1 MTQAGVKL
9 HLTEHLKEH
18 LLLLLALVGANPQQH
33 HWEELYCQVT
43 GIKQDLCK
51 AEAKLQDHTWALTTH
66 YGWLAKLGDDV
77 KRLFEALAQ
86 VQDVCGMVAALQQ
99 ENTELKHR
107 VEALEARA
115 APLEALAAALEARAA
130 ALEARADIHD
140 DHNNRI
146 NIQVE
151 SQRAIQ
157 CSLLRRFQE
166 NIYQS
171 EVQCIGDLVWI
182 ISDVTRKYAEARG
195 NRELFLTSPPY
206 TSRSGY
212 KVCIRLYMNGYGREW
227 NANMSFFLVLM
238 KGSYDA
244 ILEWPFSRR
253 VEFRVMGQGNRRGH
267 DLVVDFRPDPQSAAF
282 ARPVR
287 GMNIADGVPQCA
299 FPLEILRR
307 DGYVD
312 DDTMFVKVVVGDK

>member
-1 MTQAGVKL
+1 MTQDGVKL
-9 HLTEHLKEH
+9 HLTEHFKEH
-18 LLLLLALVGANPQQH
+18 LLLLLALVRANCQQH
-33 HWEELYCQVT
+33 HFEELYRQVT
-43 GIKQDLCK
+43 GIKQDLCE
-51 AEAKLQDHTWALTTH
+51 AEAKLEDHTWALTTH

-77 KRLFEALAQ
+77 RRLFEALAR
-86 VQDVCGMVAALQQ
+86 VQDVYGMVAALQQ
-99 ENTELKHR
+99 ENTELKNR
-107 VEALEARA
+107 I
-115 APLEALAAALEARAA
+115 A

-140 DHNNRI
+140 DHDNRI

-151 SQRAIQ
+151 SQRAVQ
-157 CSLLRRFQE
+157 CSLLRQFQE
-166 NIYQS
+166 NVGQS
-171 EVQCIGDLVWI
+171 EVQCIGELVWI
-182 ISDVTRKYAEARG
+182 ISDVSQKYVEARG
-195 NRELFLTSPPY
+195 NRELFLTSPPFH

-227 NANMSFFLVLM
+227 NTNMSFFFVLM
-238 KGSYDA
+238 KGKYDA

-267 DLVVDFRPDPQSAAF
+267 DLVVAFRPDPESAAF
-282 ARPVR
+282 SRPVR